1 MLIQAMTLQEGWA
14 LLGRNN
20 IARLACA
27 RNNQPYIVPL
37 RIDLDGNCL
46 YGCATLGQKIEWMR
60 TNPLVCVECE
70 EFVSERRWAS
80 VIVCGHYE
88 ELPNVPENE
97 SARRTAERLF
107 QKHPM
112 WWEPGTVPLGDRERR
127 SPIVFRIHV
136 DSLTGRRTVQD
147 EARRD
152 PPDLPRQYSPSR
164 WLTRMWRRLRFRG
177 GAA

>member
-1 MLIQAMTLQEGWA
+1 MLIQAMTVEEGRA

-27 RNNQPYIVPL
+27 RDNQPYIVPL
-37 RIDLDGNCL
+37 RIYLDGGCL
-46 YGCATLGQKIEWMR
+46 YGCATLGRKIEWMR

-70 EFVSERRWAS
+70 EFVSERHWAS

-88 ELPNVPENE
+88 ELPNVPEHE

-107 QKHPM
+107 QQHPM
-112 WWEPGTVPLGDRERR
+112 WWEPATVPLGDHQRLP
-127 SPIVFRIHV
+127 PILFRIHV

-147 EARRD
+147 EAGRN
-152 PPDLPRQYSPSR
+152 PQDLPRQDSPSS
-164 WLTRMWRRLRFRG
+164 WLTRMWRRLRVP
-177 GAA
+177 